1 MSKVAVAYWTGSGN
15 TEAMAAAVAEG
26 AETKGATVEQ
36 ILAADFSLSAAEEYN
51 AYAFGC
57 PAMGA
62 EELEDSEFQP
72 CGTRLRAV
80 SATRRSYSLALTAG
94 AAESGWTL
102 GRKMPKKPAS
112 TSSTPSSSTNSPMTM
127 ASPPARPSA
136 PNSPNS
142 PCDSKTTG
150 LFCHIRPFTGR
161 HLHV

>member
-1 MSKVAVAYWTGSGN
+1 MSKVAVVYWTGSGN

-72 CGTRLRAV
+72 MWDEVKGSLGDKKVVLFGSYGWGNGEWMDAWKEDAEEAGV
-80 SATRRSYSLALTAG
+80 NVIDSLIINEQPDGDGIATCQALGSQLA
-94 AAESGWTL
+94 
-102 GRKMPKKPAS
+102 
-112 TSSTPSSSTNSPMTM
+112 
-127 ASPPARPSA
+127 
-136 PNSPNS
+136 
-142 PCDSKTTG
+142 
-150 LFCHIRPFTGR
+150 
-161 HLHV
+161 

>member
-1 MSKVAVAYWTGSGN
+1 MSKVAVVYWTGSGN

-72 CGTRLRAV
+72 MWDEVKGSLGDKKV
-80 SATRRSYSLALTAG
+80 VLFGSYGWGNGEWMDAWKEDAEEAGINVIDSLIINEQPDDDGIAACHALG
-94 AAESGWTL
+94 AQLA
-102 GRKMPKKPAS
+102 
-112 TSSTPSSSTNSPMTM
+112 
-127 ASPPARPSA
+127 
-136 PNSPNS
+136 
-142 PCDSKTTG
+142 
-150 LFCHIRPFTGR
+150 
-161 HLHV
+161 

>member
-1 MSKVAVAYWTGSGN
+1 MSKVAVVYWTGSGN

-72 CGTRLRAV
+72 MWDEVKGSLGDKKV
-80 SATRRSYSLALTAG
+80 VLFGSYGWGSGEWMDAWKEDAEEAGVNVIDSLIINEQPDDGGIAACQALG
-94 AAESGWTL
+94 AQLA
-102 GRKMPKKPAS
+102 
-112 TSSTPSSSTNSPMTM
+112 
-127 ASPPARPSA
+127 
-136 PNSPNS
+136 
-142 PCDSKTTG
+142 
-150 LFCHIRPFTGR
+150 
-161 HLHV
+161 